1 MEVTQGRRQAM
12 IQEIDEQEGGSHKVL
27 PGCDQKHVT

>member
-1 MEVTQGRRQAM
+1 MEVTQGRRQTM

-27 PGCDQKHVT
+27 PGCD